1 MSEVLKGRPQPL
13 SSIPVP
19 INWLHTLQGKAALPL
34 QFIMVSS
41 YDDEEPDAFYYDCW
55 NNIDAT
61 GSAGKAAGAAAGV
74 FEAIDQYDMLCVD
87 KETSIRYCVWA
98 ELYYE
103 DQIAHMKYRDTD
115 DDGIIF
121 KSLGTTTAPMRDSA
135 GTKYRAVN
143 EMWAEKNLAER
154 WAKVVNF
161 EVHPTMD
168 HSMGLTL
175 GALLL
180 APWELVRE
188 TIMPAPPDFNWP
200 PNPDEDDEV
209 NTHPGFLGP
218 AQCLMNFWG
227 QDNDTADFFL
237 YRLPTERPV

>member
-19 INWLHTLQGKAALPL
+19 INWLHTLQGKAAFPL

-41 YDDEEPDAFYYDCW
+41 YDDEEPDAFYYESW
-55 NNIDAT
+55 NNIDAV
-61 GSAGKAAGAAAGV
+61 GAAGKATGAAAGV
-74 FEAIDQYDMLCVD
+74 LAGIDRYDMHCVD
-87 KETSIRYCVWA
+87 KETSLRYCVWA

-103 DQIAHMKYRDTD
+103 DQKPHIKYRDTD
-115 DDGIIF
+115 DDGVLF
-121 KSLGTTTAPMRDSA
+121 KSLGTAMNRISESSA
-135 GTKYRAVN
+135 DRYREIN
-143 EMWAEKNLAER
+143 KMWAQKNLAER
-154 WAKVVNF
+154 WANVVNF

-188 TIMPAPPDFNWP
+188 TIMPSAPAFNWP
-200 PNPDEDDEV
+200 PDPDEEDGPIDF
-209 NTHPGFLGP
+209 PGFLGP
-218 AQCLMNFWG
+218 DQCVMNFWG

-237 YRLPTERPV
+237 YRLPTQRPV